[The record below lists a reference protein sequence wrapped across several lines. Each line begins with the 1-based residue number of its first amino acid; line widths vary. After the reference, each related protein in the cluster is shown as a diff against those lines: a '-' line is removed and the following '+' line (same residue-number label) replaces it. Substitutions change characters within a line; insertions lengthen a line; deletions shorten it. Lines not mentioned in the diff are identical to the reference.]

1 MLYYS
6 CPGSS
11 VNRYIKPTC
20 INPRPFDTG
29 SILLVTNIVPVF
41 PGCHSLSS
49 CHQTYKSEL
58 VSCTVCP

>member
-11 VNRYIKPTC
+11 VNRYINPTC

-29 SILLVTNIVPVF
+29 SILIKNIEQAHYF
-41 PGCHSLSS
+41 CYAIL
-49 CHQTYKSEL
+49 L
-58 VSCTVCP
+58 FF